1 MNKKQFPWETF
12 FYLLAFVLALS
23 VRLIN
28 LGAAPLS
35 DIEAVSALQALD
47 LLGNSASDVA
57 PQPAYLSLT
66 GMTFALLGSSDF
78 LARLWPALA
87 GSLILLV
94 PFLLRDRL
102 GRKVAL
108 FLTFG
113 LALDPGLVALSRS
126 VGGSAMAVSFVALAL
141 AMFYL
146 RNPAWSGI
154 FTGLVL
160 LSGPAVW
167 PGLLGLG
174 IGWIGARSLG
184 LSTGGEHESTTE
196 STLPWAGFSQSEL
209 KTWLLFAAGSLLL
222 AGTLFFA
229 FPLGLG
235 ALGKSLA
242 SFLRGWADPSGV
254 PPGRLLVALLV
265 YAPLALIFAVVALIR
280 RGWRNGWLLWALAA
294 LIVALVYPAR
304 QVGGI
309 VWVIVPLW
317 VLAAQALAG
326 NFRDGFWK
334 HPVSWAQAGALLILM
349 ALIWLTLAGMRLTPV
364 DGRVVRWLLVAGIL
378 LLGGLTVTFIGLGWS
393 WDVARSGTVLGLLAS
408 LGIYTVAAM
417 VGATQMRPGSVTAL
431 WYPPPATGQAEL
443 MLDTLED
450 LSLRETGMK
459 HALDGVVLV
468 ESSAL
473 RWALRDF
480 SGLAYRTALGEEPLP
495 PVVIAPVGS
504 EAEAWA
510 AAYRGQDFVWRIR
523 PAWARSLP
531 PNWIDWFV
539 FRDAPVDSEYVI
551 LWARGDLFP
560 GEGDQT
566 QEEFPQLEEGSGEQ
580 E

>member
-12 FYLLAFVLALS
+12 FYLLALVLALS

-35 DIEAVSALQALD
+35 DIEAVPALQALD
-47 LLGNSASDVA
+47 LLGTTAADIA

-94 PFLLRDRL
+94 PFLLRERL

-108 FLTFG
+108 FLAFG

-126 VGGSAMAVSFVALAL
+126 VGGTAMAVGFVALAL
-141 AMFYL
+141 TMFYL
-146 RNPAWSGI
+146 RKPAWSGI
-154 FTGLVL
+154 FTGLAL

-174 IGWIGARSLG
+174 IGWGGVHLFG
-184 LSTGGEHESTTE
+184 LPQEMDDEPTTE
-196 STLPWAGFSQSEL
+196 STLPWAGFSVSEW
-209 KTWLLFAAGSLLL
+209 KTWLLFAAGSLFLV
-222 AGTLFFA
+222 GTLFFT

-242 SFLRGWADPSGV
+242 SFLRGWADPGGV
-254 PPGRLLVALLV
+254 PPGRLLVTLLV
-265 YAPLALIFAVVALIR
+265 YAPLALIFALVAVAR
-280 RGWRNGWLLWALAA
+280 RGWRNRWLLWALAA
-294 LIVALVYPAR
+294 LIVALIYPAR
-304 QVGGI
+304 QVGDI

-317 VLAAQALAG
+317 VLAAQALAS

-334 HPVSWAQAGALLILM
+334 HPVSWAQAGAIFILM
-349 ALIWLTLAGMRLTPV
+349 ALIWLTLAGMRATPV
-364 DGRVVRWLLVAGIL
+364 DGRLVRWLLVAGIL
-378 LLGGLTVTFIGLGWS
+378 LLGTLTVIFIGLGWA
-393 WDVARSGTVLGLLAS
+393 WDVARSGAVLGLLAS
-408 LGIYTVAAM
+408 LGVYTVAAM
-417 VGATQMRPGSVTAL
+417 VGATQVRPGSVTAL
-431 WYPPPATGQAEL
+431 WYPPPATGQARL

-468 ESSAL
+468 ESPAL

-480 SGLAYRTALGEEPLP
+480 SGMTHRTALGEEPLP

-504 EAEAWA
+504 ETEAWA

-523 PAWARSLP
+523 PAWQGSLP
-531 PNWIDWFV
+531 PNWINWLV
-539 FRDAPVDSEYVI
+539 FRDTPIDSEYII

-566 QEEFPQLEEGSGEQ
+566 QEESPQLEDDSGEQ

>member
-1 MNKKQFPWETF
+1 
-12 FYLLAFVLALS
+12 
-23 VRLIN
+23 
-28 LGAAPLS
+28 
-35 DIEAVSALQALD
+35 
-47 LLGNSASDVA
+47 
-57 PQPAYLSLT
+57 
-66 GMTFALLGSSDF
+66 
-78 LARLWPALA
+78 
-87 GSLILLV
+87 
-94 PFLLRDRL
+94 
-102 GRKVAL
+102 
-108 FLTFG
+108 
-113 LALDPGLVALSRS
+113 
-126 VGGSAMAVSFVALAL
+126 MAVSFVALAL
-141 AMFYL
+141 TMFYL
-146 RNPAWSGI
+146 RKPAWSGM
-154 FTGLVL
+154 FTGLAL

-167 PGLLGLG
+167 LGLLGLG
-174 IGWIGARSLG
+174 IGWGGARLLG
-184 LSTGGEHESTTE
+184 LPRAMKDEPTTE
-196 STLPWAGFSQSEL
+196 STLPWAGFTAWEW

-222 AGTLFFA
+222 VGTLFFT
-229 FPLGLG
+229 FSLGLG
-235 ALGKSLA
+235 AFGQSLA

-254 PPGRLLVALLV
+254 PSGQLLVALIV
-265 YAPLALIFAVVALIR
+265 YAPLALIFALVAVAR

-304 QVGGI
+304 RVGDI

-317 VLAAQALAG
+317 VLAAQTLAS
-326 NFRDGFWK
+326 NFQDQFWK
-334 HPVSWAQAGALLILM
+334 HSVSWAQAGAILVLM

-393 WDVARSGTVLGLLAS
+393 WEVARSGAVLGLLAS

-417 VGATQMRPGSVTAL
+417 VGATQVRPGSVTAL
-431 WYPPPATGQAEL
+431 WYPPPATGQARL

-468 ESSAL
+468 ESPAL

-480 SGLAYRTALGEEPLP
+480 SGMTYRTTLGEEPLP
-495 PVVIAPVGS
+495 PVVVAPVGS
-504 EAEAWA
+504 ETEAWA

-523 PAWARSLP
+523 PAWQGSLP
-531 PNWIDWFV
+531 PNWIDWLV

-560 GEGDQT
+560 GEEDQT
-566 QEEFPQLEEGSGEQ
+566 QEEFPQLEDGSGEQ